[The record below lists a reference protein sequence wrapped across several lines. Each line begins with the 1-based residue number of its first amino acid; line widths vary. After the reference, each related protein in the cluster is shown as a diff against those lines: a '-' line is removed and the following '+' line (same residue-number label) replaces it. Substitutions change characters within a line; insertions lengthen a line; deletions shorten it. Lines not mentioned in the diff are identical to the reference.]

1 MQFRQVI
8 FLLLLFECIL
18 LSSLSLAGLN
28 HSIDGLP
35 VLHVVQLNC
44 YTCDVT
50 KKDMAKMEH
59 HECMTEDKVK
69 KIVEDAALEGIY
81 PGWNLNADGKRT
93 FKSNTYL
100 LALLKY
106 FASI

>member
-1 MQFRQVI
+1 M

-59 HECMTEDKVK
+59 HAVVARIVLHSYLSCFSSFIFFNTLMNISLSKKTE
-69 KIVEDAALEGIY
+69 
-81 PGWNLNADGKRT
+81 T
-93 FKSNTYL
+93 FT
-100 LALLKY
+100 
-106 FASI
+106 